1 MGWSLIQSPAGQGSG
16 NSAGQRSLAFGS
28 NVASGNLL
36 VAAIATFN
44 IGSATVSVSDTQGAT
59 WTQLGSYSAAGPN
72 VVSLWGTL
80 AGALSSAADTVKF
93 TPSVSV
99 YGGFCIAEFNYS
111 AAATLSVD
119 GTSTNI
125 GNSATPSSG
134 NITVAA
140 SNELVLTGFCQ
151 GSHSLAL
158 TAGAGFSQAAAQQ
171 DGQNFEGCYLDY
183 LLNGSSGS
191 SPYDDNASLANSAAW
206 AALGVSIK
214 PTAGVGGGGF
224 PFFIGGGVGRCIGFC
239 LHDFPLA
246 A

>member
-28 NVASGNLL
+28 NVAAGNLL

-44 IGSATVSVSDTQGAT
+44 NGAATVSLSDTQGST
-59 WTQLGSYSAAGPN
+59 WSQLGSYSANGMN
-72 VVSLWGTL
+72 VVSLWATL

-93 TPSVSV
+93 TPNVSV

-111 AAATLSVD
+111 AAATLSAD
-119 GTSTNI
+119 GSATNS
-125 GNSATPSSG
+125 GSSATPSSG
-134 NITVAA
+134 NFTVAA
-140 SNELVLTGFCQ
+140 SNELALTAFCQ
-151 GSHSLAL
+151 GLHNNVL
-158 TAGAGFSQAAAQQ
+158 TPGTGFAQADAQT
-171 DGQNFEGCYLDY
+171 DGLSFEACYLDY
-183 LLNGSSGS
+183 LLNASSAS
-191 SPYDDNASLANSAAW
+191 SPYDDSASFPVSNPW

-214 PTAGVGGGGF
+214 PTVSGGGGF
-224 PFFIGGGVGRCIGFC
+224 PFFIGGGIGRCIGFC